1 VVQEPCA
8 ASAGGSAV
16 DAPRCGTSVGGDRAR
31 GVDHERV
38 CACGTAAGGVIAAI
52 ESALR
57 DAWRQEGRVVPRT
70 LHVLKLGRSEPYASG
85 PFVLALFGDK
95 SARPLA
101 IAKVA
106 RIRGG
111 QEVQREWKGVELAQ
125 ALLPREL
132 RAQVPQPLALG
143 TVNGLDFGLWGAV
156 PGVKELHQTFPLG
169 RVRRASSRI
178 KAALEWNGLMVSATV
193 NGAVSAATWLGS
205 WDDLARELSA
215 AACEP
220 GLIESV
226 RARLEPIWEQTWPA
240 ALAHN
245 DFFAG
250 NLLFSRS
257 RVTGVVDWGAA
268 SARAPVFVD
277 RLGYEL
283 SFSLQ
288 AIPAGDENVVRTA
301 HQVHTLPAFTAAR
314 AALHREGVDASWGGE
329 ARLVAALAGLVREV
343 RSNRAGMVDSW
354 KRWLRFELAW
364 TDSS

>member
-1 VVQEPCA
+1 
-8 ASAGGSAV
+8 
-16 DAPRCGTSVGGDRAR
+16 
-31 GVDHERV
+31 
-38 CACGTAAGGVIAAI
+38 VIAAI

-57 DAWRQEGRVVPRT
+57 DAWRQEGRVLPRT
-70 LHVLKLGRSEPYASG
+70 LHVLKLGRDEPYAWG
-85 PFVLALFGDK
+85 PIVLALFGDK

-111 QEVQREWKGVELAQ
+111 QEVQREWEGVELAQ
-125 ALLPREL
+125 TLLPREL

-156 PGVKELHQTFPLG
+156 PGVKELHQTFSLG
-169 RVRRASSRI
+169 RVRSASSRI

-205 WDDLARELSA
+205 WDELTRELSA

-220 GLIESV
+220 GLIESA
-226 RARLEPIWEQTWPA
+226 RARLEPIWDQNWPA

-250 NLLFSRS
+250 NVLFSRS
-257 RVTGVVDWGAA
+257 RVTGVVDWSAA
-268 SARAPVFVD
+268 SSRAPVFVD
-277 RLGYEL
+277 RLGYEI

-288 AIPAGDENVVRTA
+288 AIAIGDQDMARTA
-301 HQVHTLPAFTAAR
+301 HEVHALPAFAATR
-314 AALHREGVDASWGGE
+314 VALRREGVDARWGSE
-329 ARLVAALAGLVREV
+329 ARLVAALAGFLREI
-343 RSNRAGMVDSW
+343 RSKRPGTVDLW
-354 KRWLRFELAW
+354 NQRPGTVDLWNRWLRFELAS
-364 TDSS
+364 TELS